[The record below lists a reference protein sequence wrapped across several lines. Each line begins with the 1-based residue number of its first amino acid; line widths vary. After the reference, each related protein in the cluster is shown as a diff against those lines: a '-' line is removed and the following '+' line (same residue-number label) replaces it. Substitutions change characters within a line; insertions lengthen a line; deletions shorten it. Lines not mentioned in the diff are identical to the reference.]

1 MIRNDGHRGKFKLGS
16 RQCDR
21 TATDSSGHFFI
32 KRAKKR
38 YSQWL
43 IGSNFGLPACP
54 QVSDIKLFSTHFD
67 KPRRG
72 LRGIFATWPQNE
84 IPKALPAFQIVSDQ
98 GKFLLQRKGVV
109 LLGLWRNQ
117 AGDLGGL
124 PAAQNAPNGK
134 QSSRNGN
141 TGG

>member
-1 MIRNDGHRGKFKLGS
+1 VFDEKRFSIR
-16 RQCDR
+16 
-21 TATDSSGHFFI
+21 
-32 KRAKKR
+32 
-38 YSQWL
+38 
-43 IGSNFGLPACP
+43 FGE
-54 QVSDIKLFSTHFD
+54 
-67 KPRRG
+67 PRRD

-84 IPKALPAFQIVSDQ
+84 IPKASRAFQIVSDQ